1 MYNNSFG
8 PTQTPTPMPGQ
19 APMPNPAPAPNP
31 YQPNPAGMPINPMG
45 AAPQKKSKAP
55 LIIILIVAAILIIG
69 GVAVAIILMNNS
81 GKADDSK
88 DKTADTSK
96 ETKKTPDGGD
106 DGDKTDPVRDPNEK
120 LTVTLDGLTIEPKEK
135 YGDYIRSLSKV
146 TDLYERDNSYN
157 YKKLTDI
164 NAHLAKTYTFDMDSD
179 KGDELPSV
187 YIIKD
192 LDDYDASYTL
202 VYGVYVGDGD
212 DDNVKKYDELSSY
225 VAFWCGE
232 HNEKISVNGH
242 EFTCRKSKG
251 EDVKKVWKTAEESYG
266 NYWVQIGNYRVDFMF
281 SSKEDGGA
289 LEEIMFEYSEVL

>member
-69 GVAVAIILMNNS
+69 GVVVAIILMNNS

-96 ETKKTPDGGD
+96 EKKKDSDD
-106 DGDKTDPVRDPNEK
+106 DGDTTDPVRNPNEK
-120 LTVTLDGLTIEPKEK
+120 LTVTLDGLTIEPKKK

-251 EDVKKVWKTAEESYG
+251 EDVKKAWKTAKESYG

-281 SSKEDGGA
+281 SSEEDGGE